1 MFEYQHLQS
10 SIAPAIVIT
19 QKTDNKKSTYLY
31 DQSSIAPGIIIAKK
45 SNNKKYMHNSV
56 RNSSMY

>member
-19 QKTDNKKSTYLY
+19 QRNDNKKSSYLY

-45 SNNKKYMHNSV
+45 NNNKKIHA
-56 RNSSMY
+56 